1 MSMYDACWNS
11 WRNFKSKIKT
21 IGHGRASEAATC
33 ECEAS
38 TSVTG
43 RSDEDSRSIEDEH
56 EDQPE
61 FGIRLMRWGLSNDGT
76 EAKRSDF
83 FLLQK
88 YLGTYE
94 AFFFDQSIIMQA
106 NHIWIAI
113 IFRIG
118 SCHGEGQEGPRG
130 HGAHEL
136 PIPGLQSHD
145 EVRVQKQL

>member
-11 WRNFKSKIKT
+11 WRKFKSKIKT
-21 IGHGRASEAATC
+21 RGHGRASEAATC
-33 ECEAS
+33 EAS
-38 TSVTG
+38 NSVTW

-61 FGIRLMRWGLSNDGT
+61 FGIKLMRWGLSNDGT

-94 AFFFDQSIIMQA
+94 AFFFDLPIIKQA
-106 NHIWIAI
+106 NHI
-113 IFRIG
+113 
-118 SCHGEGQEGPRG
+118 
-130 HGAHEL
+130 
-136 PIPGLQSHD
+136 
-145 EVRVQKQL
+145 